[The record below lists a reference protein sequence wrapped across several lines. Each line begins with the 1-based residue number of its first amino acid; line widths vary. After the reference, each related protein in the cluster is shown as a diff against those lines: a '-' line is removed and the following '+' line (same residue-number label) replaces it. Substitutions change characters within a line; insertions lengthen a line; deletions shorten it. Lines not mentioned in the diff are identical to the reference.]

1 MSLFRLILPFIF
13 CLGGLFLAD
22 SQPETLLSFNIIY
35 VLVALATV
43 GLPSLLLGLLLYI
56 ARTWWANA
64 CVLLMLNLGNA
75 ATLFLLLVALS
86 LPSMLLVAISLL
98 NLYPDMGP
106 AIGYSLLF
114 YIGSSIIWVPVL
126 LAWSCWLQRIIQRE
140 AGVI

>member
-1 MSLFRLILPFIF
+1 MSLFRLILPFFF

-114 YIGSSIIWVPVL
+114 YISSSIVWVPVL

>member
-114 YIGSSIIWVPVL
+114 YISSSIVWVPVL